1 MRLRPLGEEYLE
13 RFQNNLSMGAV
24 SLKDST
30 PVKALT
36 TYDDPHQEVVEACRK
51 GDRQAQFELYKMY
64 GKGMYNICLRMLGNA
79 EDAEDVLQL
88 AFVDVFRRLDQFRQE
103 STIGAWIKRIVV
115 NRCLDQ
121 LRKRK
126 MIIESFDDQV
136 HDVPQ
141 AHSTTSSELSY
152 TVEDIQRAVYDLPD
166 GYRVVLT
173 LYLFEGYDHEEISEI
188 LDISVSTSK
197 SQYHRAKRKLR
208 ETLASC

>member
-1 MRLRPLGEEYLE
+1 
-13 RFQNNLSMGAV
+13 MGAV

-30 PVKALT
+30 PVNALT
-36 TYDDPHQEVVEACRK
+36 TYDDPHQEVVEACKK
-51 GDRQAQFELYKMY
+51 GDRQAQFQLYKMY
-64 GKGMYNICLRMLGNA
+64 GKGMYNICRRMLGNA

-115 NRCLDQ
+115 NRCLDH

-126 MIIESFDDQV
+126 VVIESFDDQV
-136 HDVPQ
+136 HDLPQ
-141 AHSTTSSELSY
+141 AASPGASSELSY
-152 TVEDIQRAVYDLPD
+152 SVDDIQRAVYDLPD

-208 ETLASC
+208 ETLAH

>member
-1 MRLRPLGEEYLE
+1 
-13 RFQNNLSMGAV
+13 MGAV
-24 SLKDST
+24 SLKDSI

-36 TYDDPHQEVVEACRK
+36 TYDDPHQEVVEACKK

-88 AFVDVFRRLDQFRQE
+88 AFVDVFRRLNQFRQE

-126 MIIESFDDQV
+126 VVIESFDDQV
-136 HDVPQ
+136 HDLPQ
-141 AHSTTSSELSY
+141 TYSTTSSELSY
-152 TVEDIQRAVYDLPD
+152 SVDDIQRAVYDLPD

-208 ETLASC
+208 DALATC

>member
-1 MRLRPLGEEYLE
+1 
-13 RFQNNLSMGAV
+13 MGAV
-24 SLKDST
+24 SLKDSI
-30 PVKALT
+30 PGNALT

-115 NRCLDQ
+115 NRCLDH

-126 MIIESFDDQV
+126 VMIESFDDQV

-141 AHSTTSSELSY
+141 SEATNGSAELSY
-152 TVEDIQRAVYDLPD
+152 SVEDIQQAVYALPD

-173 LYLFEGYDHEEISEI
+173 LYLFEGYDHEEISKI

-208 ETLASC
+208 DTLAAC